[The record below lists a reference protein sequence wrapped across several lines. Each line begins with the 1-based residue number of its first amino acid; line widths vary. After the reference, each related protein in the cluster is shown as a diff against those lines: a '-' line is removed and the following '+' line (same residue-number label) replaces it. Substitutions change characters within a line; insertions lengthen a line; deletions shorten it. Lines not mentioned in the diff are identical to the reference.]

1 MCYVSIR
8 FLIHLLKKEKSL
20 IFRNYKDLS
29 HRKRWRINKLPLLF
43 QFISLFHRCF
53 IYGGYDEEKEM
64 IKMKLIRKVM
74 MLGVVCLSI
83 ALVGCQNKT
92 EALTSSVTIKDKASF
107 KPMNETIDY
116 KEDYVY
122 EYLGLKF
129 SLSQNIK
136 EAMNNKSL
144 VMLDSQ
150 SALNEKLRYAFLSF
164 NKVSRKQQ
172 DAVVQNMNEYMEWE
186 KNLERSGTIGMY
198 KKGMSEKEITE
209 LTQCT
214 YHKKIG
220 ISHDGQ
226 YSYYISY
233 QNDAFKR
240 ELEQCHIEIIDRL
253 EENDNGFVLKE
264 KNDLENTEVFND

>member
-1 MCYVSIR
+1 
-8 FLIHLLKKEKSL
+8 
-20 IFRNYKDLS
+20 
-29 HRKRWRINKLPLLF
+29 
-43 QFISLFHRCF
+43 
-53 IYGGYDEEKEM
+53 
-64 IKMKLIRKVM
+64 MKLIRKVM
-74 MLGVVCLSI
+74 TLGVLCLSI

-129 SLSQNIK
+129 SLPQNIK

-264 KNDLENTEVFND
+264 KKDLENTEVFND

>member
-1 MCYVSIR
+1 
-8 FLIHLLKKEKSL
+8 
-20 IFRNYKDLS
+20 
-29 HRKRWRINKLPLLF
+29 
-43 QFISLFHRCF
+43 
-53 IYGGYDEEKEM
+53 
-64 IKMKLIRKVM
+64 MKLIRKVM
-74 MLGVVCLSI
+74 MLGVLCLSI

-144 VMLDSQ
+144 AMLDSQ

-172 DAVVQNMNEYMEWE
+172 DAVVQNMNEYMKWE

>member
-1 MCYVSIR
+1 
-8 FLIHLLKKEKSL
+8 
-20 IFRNYKDLS
+20 
-29 HRKRWRINKLPLLF
+29 
-43 QFISLFHRCF
+43 
-53 IYGGYDEEKEM
+53 
-64 IKMKLIRKVM
+64 MKLIRKVM
-74 MLGVVCLSI
+74 MLGVLCLSI

-92 EALTSSVTIKDKASF
+92 DALTSSVTIKDKASF

>member
-1 MCYVSIR
+1 
-8 FLIHLLKKEKSL
+8 
-20 IFRNYKDLS
+20 
-29 HRKRWRINKLPLLF
+29 
-43 QFISLFHRCF
+43 
-53 IYGGYDEEKEM
+53 
-64 IKMKLIRKVM
+64 MKLIRKVM
-74 MLGVVCLSI
+74 ILGVLCLSI

-233 QNDAFKR
+233 QNDVFKR

-264 KNDLENTEVFND
+264 KKDLENTEVFND

>member
-1 MCYVSIR
+1 
-8 FLIHLLKKEKSL
+8 
-20 IFRNYKDLS
+20 
-29 HRKRWRINKLPLLF
+29 
-43 QFISLFHRCF
+43 
-53 IYGGYDEEKEM
+53 
-64 IKMKLIRKVM
+64 MKLIRKVM
-74 MLGVVCLSI
+74 MLGVLCLSI

-264 KNDLENTEVFND
+264 KNDLGNTEVFND

>member
-1 MCYVSIR
+1 
-8 FLIHLLKKEKSL
+8 
-20 IFRNYKDLS
+20 
-29 HRKRWRINKLPLLF
+29 
-43 QFISLFHRCF
+43 
-53 IYGGYDEEKEM
+53 
-64 IKMKLIRKVM
+64 MKLIRKVM

-92 EALTSSVTIKDKASF
+92 EAITSSVTIKDKASF

>member
-1 MCYVSIR
+1 
-8 FLIHLLKKEKSL
+8 
-20 IFRNYKDLS
+20 
-29 HRKRWRINKLPLLF
+29 
-43 QFISLFHRCF
+43 
-53 IYGGYDEEKEM
+53 
-64 IKMKLIRKVM
+64 MKLIRKVM
-74 MLGVVCLSI
+74 MLGVLCLSI

-144 VMLDSQ
+144 AMLDSQ
-150 SALNEKLRYAFLSF
+150 SALNEELRYAFLSF
-164 NKVSRKQQ
+164 NKVSRKQK

-264 KNDLENTEVFND
+264 KKDLENTEVFND

>member
-1 MCYVSIR
+1 
-8 FLIHLLKKEKSL
+8 
-20 IFRNYKDLS
+20 
-29 HRKRWRINKLPLLF
+29 
-43 QFISLFHRCF
+43 
-53 IYGGYDEEKEM
+53 
-64 IKMKLIRKVM
+64 MKLIRKVM

-122 EYLGLKF
+122 EYLGHKF

-164 NKVSRKQQ
+164 NKVSRKKQ

>member
-1 MCYVSIR
+1 
-8 FLIHLLKKEKSL
+8 
-20 IFRNYKDLS
+20 
-29 HRKRWRINKLPLLF
+29 
-43 QFISLFHRCF
+43 
-53 IYGGYDEEKEM
+53 
-64 IKMKLIRKVM
+64 MKLIRKVM
-74 MLGVVCLSI
+74 MLGVLCLSI

-122 EYLGLKF
+122 EYLDLKF

-150 SALNEKLRYAFLSF
+150 SALNEELRYAFLSF

-264 KNDLENTEVFND
+264 KKNLENTEVFND

>member
-1 MCYVSIR
+1 
-8 FLIHLLKKEKSL
+8 
-20 IFRNYKDLS
+20 
-29 HRKRWRINKLPLLF
+29 
-43 QFISLFHRCF
+43 
-53 IYGGYDEEKEM
+53 
-64 IKMKLIRKVM
+64 MKLIRKVM
-74 MLGVVCLSI
+74 MLGVLCLSI

-220 ISHDGQ
+220 ISHDEQ

-240 ELEQCHIEIIDRL
+240 ELEQCHIEIIDCL

-264 KNDLENTEVFND
+264 KKDLENTEVFND

>member
-1 MCYVSIR
+1 
-8 FLIHLLKKEKSL
+8 
-20 IFRNYKDLS
+20 
-29 HRKRWRINKLPLLF
+29 
-43 QFISLFHRCF
+43 
-53 IYGGYDEEKEM
+53 
-64 IKMKLIRKVM
+64 MKLIRKVM

>member
-1 MCYVSIR
+1 
-8 FLIHLLKKEKSL
+8 
-20 IFRNYKDLS
+20 
-29 HRKRWRINKLPLLF
+29 
-43 QFISLFHRCF
+43 
-53 IYGGYDEEKEM
+53 
-64 IKMKLIRKVM
+64 MKLIRKVM
-74 MLGVVCLSI
+74 MLGVLCLSI

-240 ELEQCHIEIIDRL
+240 ELEQCHIEIIDCL

>member
-1 MCYVSIR
+1 
-8 FLIHLLKKEKSL
+8 
-20 IFRNYKDLS
+20 
-29 HRKRWRINKLPLLF
+29 
-43 QFISLFHRCF
+43 
-53 IYGGYDEEKEM
+53 
-64 IKMKLIRKVM
+64 MKLIRKVM
-74 MLGVVCLSI
+74 MLGVLCLSI

-150 SALNEKLRYAFLSF
+150 SALNEELRYAFLSF

>member
-1 MCYVSIR
+1 
-8 FLIHLLKKEKSL
+8 
-20 IFRNYKDLS
+20 
-29 HRKRWRINKLPLLF
+29 
-43 QFISLFHRCF
+43 
-53 IYGGYDEEKEM
+53 
-64 IKMKLIRKVM
+64 MKLIRKVM
-74 MLGVVCLSI
+74 MSGVLCLSI

>member
-1 MCYVSIR
+1 
-8 FLIHLLKKEKSL
+8 
-20 IFRNYKDLS
+20 
-29 HRKRWRINKLPLLF
+29 
-43 QFISLFHRCF
+43 
-53 IYGGYDEEKEM
+53 
-64 IKMKLIRKVM
+64 MKLIRKVM
-74 MLGVVCLSI
+74 MLGVLCLSI

-186 KNLERSGTIGMY
+186 KNLECSGTIGMY

-264 KNDLENTEVFND
+264 KKDLENTEVFND

>member
-1 MCYVSIR
+1 
-8 FLIHLLKKEKSL
+8 
-20 IFRNYKDLS
+20 
-29 HRKRWRINKLPLLF
+29 
-43 QFISLFHRCF
+43 
-53 IYGGYDEEKEM
+53 
-64 IKMKLIRKVM
+64 MKLIRKVM
-74 MLGVVCLSI
+74 MLGALCLSI

-150 SALNEKLRYAFLSF
+150 SALNEELRYAFLSF

-209 LTQCT
+209 QTQCT

-264 KNDLENTEVFND
+264 KKNLENTEVFND

>member
-1 MCYVSIR
+1 
-8 FLIHLLKKEKSL
+8 
-20 IFRNYKDLS
+20 
-29 HRKRWRINKLPLLF
+29 
-43 QFISLFHRCF
+43 
-53 IYGGYDEEKEM
+53 
-64 IKMKLIRKVM
+64 MKLIRKVM

-129 SLSQNIK
+129 SFSQNIK

-172 DAVVQNMNEYMEWE
+172 DAVVQNMNEYMKWE